1 MGDTDCNQSTSHP
14 NRIYICSL
22 VARKWISVKSIKCF
36 IIIMV
41 VQFKVFKK
49 ASPNGKLTLYMGR
62 RDFVDHVT
70 SVDPVD
76 GVLVVDTGYLQGRK
90 VYGQLVCSF
99 RYGREDDEIMGL
111 NFQKDLFLASN
122 QIYPPADIEPTK
134 LQERLIKSWGPT
146 PTPSPSKCHRTP
158 HRRSPSNP
166 VAMRKASPAV
176 SSTTS
181 RSSSENP
188 MKTRVIKGQ
197 QFCLESAEFS
207 LLQRSKAANHVPLSA
222 KTSC

>member
-14 NRIYICSL
+14 SGFLSPL
-22 VARKWISVKSIKCF
+22 VARKLILNLLVKSIKCF
-36 IIIMV
+36 IVIMV

-90 VYGQLVCSF
+90 IFGQLVCSF
-99 RYGREDDEIMGL
+99 RYGREDQEVMGL

-122 QIYPPADIEPTK
+122 QIYPPVDIEPTK
-134 LQERLIKSWGPT
+134 LQERLIKKLGAIAHPFT
-146 PTPSPSKCHRTP
+146 FNMPP
-158 HRRSPSNP
+158 N
-166 VAMRKASPAV
+166 
-176 SSTTS
+176 
-181 RSSSENP
+181 
-188 MKTRVIKGQ
+188 
-197 QFCLESAEFS
+197 
-207 LLQRSKAANHVPLSA
+207 
-222 KTSC
+222 